1 MELSQLLCQL
11 ITIYLM
17 VSVASIIAIVDNRY
31 EVLDRI
37 VILIVFKGP
46 REISKQLV
54 MEVSE
59 LLDPCKVHI
68 VVDMSRCQD
77 LLSLVHAV
85 HQSSED

>member
-1 MELSQLLCQL
+1 LSQLLCQL

>member
-1 MELSQLLCQL
+1 
-11 ITIYLM
+11 M

>member
-1 MELSQLLCQL
+1 MSQLLCQL